1 MTDKLT
7 NEQLHASSFLQGHNA
22 EYVEKL
28 YAKYVENPSSVDTS
42 WQDFFSELADDISD
56 VVAEASGPSWS
67 RPDWP
72 PVPNDELTSALDGQ
86 WAEDPNIAG
95 EKIQKNALENG
106 KSFSDSDIQQA
117 VLDSMRALMIIRAY
131 RIRGHLIANLD
142 PLSLRTKDPHPE
154 LDPRYYGFNEIDM
167 DRPIYLDNVL
177 GLESATMRQ
186 IVEKLLTTY
195 CGTFALQYMHLSNPD
210 EASWL
215 KERIESWDKEHF
227 FLKRR

>member
-28 YAKYVENPSSVDTS
+28 YAQYVENPSSVDTS

-95 EKIQKNALENG
+95 EKFKRMLWKMGNHFQTQTFN
-106 KSFSDSDIQQA
+106 
-117 VLDSMRALMIIRAY
+117 R
-131 RIRGHLIANLD
+131 
-142 PLSLRTKDPHPE
+142 LSST
-154 LDPRYYGFNEIDM
+154 
-167 DRPIYLDNVL
+167 V
-177 GLESATMRQ
+177 
-186 IVEKLLTTY
+186 
-195 CGTFALQYMHLSNPD
+195 
-210 EASWL
+210 
-215 KERIESWDKEHF
+215 
-227 FLKRR
+227 

>member
-28 YAKYVENPSSVDTS
+28 YAQYVENPSSVDTS

-142 PLSLRTKDPHPE
+142 PLGMMERKYIHDLHPE
-154 LDPRYYGFNEIDM
+154 DHGFKKEDYNKKIF
-167 DRPIYLDNVL
+167 L
-177 GLESATMRQ
+177 GSFEVF
-186 IVEKLLTTY
+186 I
-195 CGTFALQYMHLSNPD
+195 
-210 EASWL
+210 
-215 KERIESWDKEHF
+215 
-227 FLKRR
+227 

>member
-28 YAKYVENPSSVDTS
+28 YAQYVENPSSVDTS

-72 PVPNDELTSALDGQ
+72 PIPNDELTSALDGQ

-95 EKIQKNALENG
+95 DKIQENALKNG

-186 IVEKLLTTY
+186 IIEKLLTTY
-195 CGTFALQYMHLSNPD
+195 CGTFALQYMHQLGIIK
-210 EASWL
+210 W
-215 KERIESWDKEHF
+215 ERITYICECC
-227 FLKRR
+227 

>member
-1 MTDKLT
+1 MTDRLT

-28 YAKYVENPSSVDTS
+28 YAQYVKNPSSVDSS

-72 PVPNDELTSALDGQ
+72 PVPNDDLTSALDGQ

-95 EKIQKNALENG
+95 EKIQQNALENG
-106 KSFSDSDIQQA
+106 KSFSNSDIQQA

-142 PLSLRTKDPHPE
+142 PLKFAYKRSS
-154 LDPRYYGFNEIDM
+154 PRA
-167 DRPIYLDNVL
+167 R
-177 GLESATMRQ
+177 SQ
-186 IVEKLLTTY
+186 ILWI
-195 CGTFALQYMHLSNPD
+195 Q
-210 EASWL
+210 
-215 KERIESWDKEHF
+215 
-227 FLKRR
+227 

>member
-1 MTDKLT
+1 MTDRLT

-28 YAKYVENPSSVDTS
+28 YAQYVENPSSVDSS

-72 PVPNDELTSALDGQ
+72 PVPNDDLTSALDGQ

-95 EKIQKNALENG
+95 KKIQQNALENG
-106 KSFSDSDIQQA
+106 KSFSNSDIQQA

-154 LDPRYYGFNEIDM
+154 LDPRFYDSMKLTWI
-167 DRPIYLDNVL
+167 
-177 GLESATMRQ
+177 GLFIWIM
-186 IVEKLLTTY
+186 
-195 CGTFALQYMHLSNPD
+195 F
-210 EASWL
+210 
-215 KERIESWDKEHF
+215 
-227 FLKRR
+227 